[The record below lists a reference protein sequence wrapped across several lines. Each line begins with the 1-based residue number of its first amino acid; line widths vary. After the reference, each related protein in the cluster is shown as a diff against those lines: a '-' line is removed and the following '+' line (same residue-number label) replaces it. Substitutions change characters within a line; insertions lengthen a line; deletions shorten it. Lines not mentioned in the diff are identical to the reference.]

1 VARSALTISEMA
13 WANDTSLIL
22 PASFQFYRQLKVA
35 LQAQR
40 QENGTAVSN
49 FAPSSQYFTCSLFAV
64 IG

>member
-1 VARSALTISEMA
+1 MA